1 MSVVVSSQKSASGK
15 HYRYAR
21 AADRHIVRP
30 ATATNWAWPCVG
42 NEVIVKLTFRSL
54 QKCLRRNYFRCW
66 SSTDLEEADKPVEDV
81 EEEVDTVDEIGT
93 LSKHE
98 LKPKVVYIYLF
109 CLVQA

>member
-1 MSVVVSSQKSASGK
+1 MAGNGEWSEQEKASPINIEE
-15 HYRYAR
+15 HDFPDTSERV
-21 AADRHIVRP
+21 AD
-30 ATATNWAWPCVG
+30 
-42 NEVIVKLTFRSL
+42 S
-54 QKCLRRNYFRCW
+54 
-66 SSTDLEEADKPVEDV
+66 LEEADKPIEDV